1 MTGFLG
7 YQSYLNSLKI
17 TLYIG
22 FEIVWAV
29 FSFLPLTLDFTAFLG
44 YPFVQGRGRFYAFST
59 LPFAIAFGVECEW
72 FVFWREPKVS

>member
-1 MTGFLG
+1 MTE
-7 YQSYLNSLKI
+7 LNGDVPKWLK
-17 TLYIG
+17 G
-22 FEIVWAV
+22 ADSKSCGAV

-44 YPFVQGRGRFYAFST
+44 YPLVQGRGRFYAFST